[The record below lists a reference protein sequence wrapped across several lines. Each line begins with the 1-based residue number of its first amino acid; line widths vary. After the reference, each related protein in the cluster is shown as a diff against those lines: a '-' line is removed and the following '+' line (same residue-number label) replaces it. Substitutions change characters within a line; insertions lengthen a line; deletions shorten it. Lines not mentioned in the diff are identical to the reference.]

1 MLNSPLISDLILKG
15 EVHAIKEVIGKSR
28 ELGMQTFD
36 KSLFD
41 LYEAQHITYEDA
53 LRHADSVNEVRLSI
67 KLHSK
72 RARNLDLAAGTEH
85 LTIV

>member
-1 MLNSPLISDLILKG
+1 
-15 EVHAIKEVIGKSR
+15 
-28 ELGMQTFD
+28 MQTFD

-72 RARNLDLAAGTEH
+72 LAQKSDLAAGTEH
-85 LTIV
+85 MKIV